1 VIVYIV
7 SHSLYPIS
15 ADREPDELLLADAM
29 NRRCAALKIVES
41 PSNSSALRRTE
52 HAQISGTKLLQT
64 LKLVVLKY

>member
-1 VIVYIV
+1 MIVYIV

-15 ADREPDELLLADAM
+15 ADREPEELLLADAM
-29 NRRCAALKIVES
+29 KRRCAALKIVVS

>member
-15 ADREPDELLLADAM
+15 ADMEPEELLALADAM
-29 NRRCAALKIVES
+29 KRRCAALKIVVS

-52 HAQISGTKLLQT
+52 HAQIS
-64 LKLVVLKY
+64 VLNYYKPSN